1 MSYKESEN
9 VKSGRPP
16 ASPHSA
22 GEVYVSAG
30 QYEVSAL
37 LAADDLIGLAIL
49 PAGCM
54 PVDFMLA
61 TDDLEDSS
69 ATPAI
74 TLTVGILNDDEDDIV
89 ANSNFMT
96 AETVAQA
103 GGVARADLISF
114 LDSIDVDNDDDR
126 IIAAKVVAAATT
138 PAVGTVYGNLLYR
151 ASEYGL

>member
-16 ASPHSA
+16 ASPRSA

-61 TDDLEDSS
+61 TADLEDSS

-114 LDSIDVDNDDDR
+114 LDSIDVDEDDDR
-126 IIAAKVVAAATT
+126 IIAAKVVTAATD
-138 PAVGTVYGNLLYR
+138 PKVGTVYGNLLYR

>member
-16 ASPHSA
+16 ASPRSA

-30 QYEVSAL
+30 QYEVSAS
-37 LAADDLIGLAIL
+37 LAADDLIGLSIL

-54 PVDFMLA
+54 PVDFTLVA
-61 TDDLEDSS
+61 DDLETSGS
-69 ATPAI
+69 PTI
-74 TLTVGILNDDEDDIV
+74 TLTVGILNSDEDGLV
-89 ANSNFMT
+89 ASSEFMT

-103 GGVARADLISF
+103 GGVARADVKTF
-114 LDSIDVDNDDDR
+114 LDNIDVDEDDDR
-126 IIAAKVVAAATT
+126 VIAVKVVAAATT
-138 PAVGTVYGNLLYR
+138 PAIGTVYGNLLYR

>member
-16 ASPHSA
+16 ASPRSA

-61 TDDLEDSS
+61 TADLEDSS

-126 IIAAKVVAAATT
+126 VIAAKVVTAATD
-138 PAVGTVYGNLLYR
+138 PKVGTVYGNLLYR